1 MSMQG
6 SFHVSSDVNRL
17 YARRNEGGR
26 GLTSI
31 EEMYKR
37 RTTGIAEHLEKAQKD
52 NSMLKLVR
60 QHEQKHIMRLAK
72 EFKEQYLSDNNA
84 KLKDNIK
91 KEYEGTWKSKVT
103 HGYFQTQTESDDEI
117 TKPNQMHGL
126 NRN

>member
-6 SFHVSSDVNRL
+6 SFHVSSGVNRL

-37 RTTGIAEHLEKAQKD
+37 RATGIAEHLEEAQKD

-72 EFKEQYLSDNNA
+72 EFKEQYSSDNNA
-84 KLKDNIK
+84 KLKSR
-91 KEYEGTWKSKVT
+91 KSMRGPGKA
-103 HGYFQTQTESDDEI
+103 
-117 TKPNQMHGL
+117 K
-126 NRN
+126 